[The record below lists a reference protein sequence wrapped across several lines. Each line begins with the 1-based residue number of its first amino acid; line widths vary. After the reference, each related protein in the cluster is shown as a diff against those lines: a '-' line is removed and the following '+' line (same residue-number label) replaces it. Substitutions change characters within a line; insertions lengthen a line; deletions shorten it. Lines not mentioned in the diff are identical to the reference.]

1 MHYARVLILLQT
13 SFVICP
19 DLIVGLWPFMV
30 FLQVAQA
37 CLYFEKMKCW
47 FNEIQMLFMSGSAQ
61 HGLGKKALDL
71 FEPMLQ
77 ANMKHNE
84 ISVVGVM
91 FACSHVGLVDD
102 GCCYF
107 SSMSRDYS
115 FAPGT
120 EHYVCIFNLLGHS
133 GCLDEAEDVVNKMQ
147 VKLNDDV

>member
-1 MHYARVLILLQT
+1 VVSVIRIETIKCGSIANASKVFDKLPKTDVVLWAAMIT
-13 SFVICP
+13 
-19 DLIVGLWPFMV
+19 
-30 FLQVAQA
+30 
-37 CLYFEKMKCW
+37 
-47 FNEIQMLFMSGSAQ
+47 GSAQ

-107 SSMSRDYS
+107 SSMS
-115 FAPGT
+115 
-120 EHYVCIFNLLGHS
+120 
-133 GCLDEAEDVVNKMQ
+133 
-147 VKLNDDV
+147 